1 MMNRTISTRARK
13 FSGLENLEPIV
24 LYGVLAK
31 PRASGG
37 LAVAMPSI
45 KLKIPTPTIEGW
57 VRHPS
62 VNWVSKLFAR
72 AIVPGGVGEVVT

>member
-1 MMNRTISTRARK
+1 MMNRTSLPGPK
-13 FSGLENLEPIV
+13 VSGLENLEPIV

-45 KLKIPTPTIEGW
+45 KLKIPTQ
-57 VRHPS
+57 PS
-62 VNWVSKLFAR
+62 K
-72 AIVPGGVGEVVT
+72 VG